1 MVHLRFHFFHIGDQI
16 SVSSI
21 PENIFRITGKRSV
34 ISDQRIWV
42 FKNNPY
48 VDFAQESDVVGLS
61 KIDLVPDCRVSLQA
75 EQYVALKNTFCSAGQ
90 SDYMMTVMGMANP
103 PLRHPR
109 LYAFEDE
116 VLHPNRVVLHTT
128 GSDRS
133 RDGEER
139 IRYSSGEDAER
150 VMSDDVMRSIL
161 DNYDSYE
168 IVQIGGANDKPLGGT
183 STNLC
188 GQLNYWEV
196 AKLIAGSAR
205 FIGVNSGP
213 MHIANCYPRV
223 DKRIVLQEFSAE
235 TLVNFRPGDVRNWL
249 FSWLDPSNTYFNK
262 FEQDVGVTYAYSK
275 I

>member
-1 MVHLRFHFFHIGDQI
+1 MYHLKFHFFHIGDQV
-16 SVSSI
+16 SVTAI
-21 PENIFRITGKRSV
+21 PENIYRLTGKRSV
-34 ISDQRIWV
+34 VSDPRVWV
-42 FKNNPY
+42 FKHNPY
-48 VDFAQESDVVGLS
+48 VDFAHESDIAHLP
-61 KIDLVPDCRVSLQA
+61 KLDLIPDCRIPQQA
-75 EQYVALKNTFCSAGQ
+75 EQYVSLKNTFSSAGQ
-90 SDYMMTVMGMANP
+90 ADFIMTALGMPNSK
-103 PLRHPR
+103 LRHPR
-109 LYAFEDE
+109 LYSYENE
-116 VLHPNRVVLHTT
+116 VIQPNRIVVHTT

-150 VMSDDVMRSIL
+150 VMSDDVMRAIL
-161 DNYDSYE
+161 NNYDGYE
-168 IVQIGGANDKPLGGT
+168 IVQIGGVEDKPLGGK

-205 FIGVNSGP
+205 YIGVNSGP

-235 TLVNFRPGDVRNWL
+235 TLIKLRPGDVRNWL

-262 FEQDVGVTYAYSK
+262 YEQDMGVTYAYSK